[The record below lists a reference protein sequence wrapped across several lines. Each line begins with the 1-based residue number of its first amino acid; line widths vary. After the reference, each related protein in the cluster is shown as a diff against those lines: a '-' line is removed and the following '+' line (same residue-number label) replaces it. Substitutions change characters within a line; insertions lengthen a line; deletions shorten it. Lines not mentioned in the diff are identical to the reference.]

1 LTSHPDLPVQP
12 DDDARHLGGVGVGV
26 QIGPY
31 VVEGTLGRGGTARVL
46 VVRDTRDGHQ
56 AAMKLLLP
64 IGEAEAAQSRL
75 RREFRALQRLQ
86 HPNLARVEEWGLWSG
101 RPWFTMELVEGV
113 SLREAMVEWAEL
125 EPSDR
130 FLQIRATLIQTA
142 RALAYVHERGLIHR
156 DVSPGN
162 LLIRPDGVV
171 KLTDFGLVSEVDSGL
186 TTDGEILGTLAHT
199 APEQLSG
206 QPIDGRAD
214 LYALGTVLYQALT
227 GRKPF
232 LAHTVQGWIE
242 KHLRERPRPPHELE
256 PLVPDLLDRV
266 CMRLLEKDPNLRFAS
281 AAHLLFVLGD
291 KEPLEARDRWPPRS
305 VGRRDV
311 KAWARSVVEDV
322 AAGRKGAALLMLGA
336 AGAGKTRLL
345 DHVERVTR
353 RRGVTVARGRCQLHD
368 RPFGAFTTI
377 FETLRGDDAPD
388 ILIRAFG
395 PPDGAPA
402 ERYPVVAAM
411 RTLIEQAAPCV
422 ILLDQVERADAAT
435 RELLDYLVRNTL
447 ELADL
452 PVAFV
457 LAGETSEGNPA
468 PLPSLSAAQR
478 HTLPPLTPSEVEEL
492 VLTFLPDDAASTALA
507 KRLHAETSGS
517 PAYLADM
524 LRGLADEGLM
534 VRERDRWR
542 LTLEA
547 ADIEHTALPLPASL
561 RAVLAARLEPIP
573 EDAREIGRVLAI
585 ARSSLDLDTVV
596 ESAPF
601 AEARVMDALDE
612 LVDAGIVV
620 ERRLGD
626 LERFELSHARYRD
639 VLLDDLTSE
648 DRRRRHQV
656 LGEIIERRTRHQPHE
671 AVERLAWHFEQ
682 AGLPPKAY
690 AYLAQTG
697 WKHIRRG
704 LHEEGLFYLDR
715 ALLAEPVARPFL
727 MLSEADQKLAETRI
741 ARARCLYHLGRW
753 DEALAESMAAVQL
766 ATTLRD
772 HRLIAKAETR
782 VGGILRTQSRPRE
795 ARVHLETALRAAE
808 EARDVSLQPRA
819 LYHLGAIAWG
829 DGSLEE
835 AERCWNRALEVSRQV
850 GDSRGEGMA
859 YNGLGILDMCRGRSN
874 EARALLERSAE
885 IFRNAGVLDYLA
897 VARVN
902 LIELSLCTG
911 ALRRALQLA
920 ETTLAEAREL
930 GHPLGQSL
938 GLTWRARVLLAL
950 GRTDEARRHALEAL
964 RIATEIGTLDE
975 QVASTETLIEAML
988 DMDMAA
994 ATLPRF
1000 DALEALLAQG
1010 DSEGLGAQV
1019 AALHAIAL
1027 VDTGD
1032 PVRAAVVLDA
1042 ARQPPTFPHVAV
1054 RSDLALARAASRLGR
1069 TDDARA
1075 LLTHALTAAERIGYR
1090 WFALQAQHE
1099 LAEIAQDDTAR
1110 AFHGGR
1116 ARTLAKG
1123 IAGSLA
1129 REDSEAF
1136 LTKRWG
1142 GAQSPP

>member
-1 LTSHPDLPVQP
+1 MTFHPDLPVQP

-31 VVEGTLGRGGTARVL
+31 VVEGTVGRGGTARVL

-130 FLQIRATLIQTA
+130 FLHIRATLIQTA

-281 AAHLLFVLGD
+281 AAHLLFVLDD

-377 FETLRGDDAPD
+377 FETLRGEDAPD

-411 RTLIEQAAPCV
+411 RTLIEKAAPCV

-468 PLPSLSAAQR
+468 PLPSLGAAQR
-478 HTLPPLTPSEVEEL
+478 HVLPPLTPSEVEEL

-507 KRLHAETSGS
+507 KRLHTETHGS

-524 LRGLADEGLM
+524 LRGLSDEGLM

-542 LTLEA
+542 LTLDA

-561 RAVLAARLEPIP
+561 RAVLAARLEPIH

-601 AEARVMDALDE
+601 LEARVMDALDE
-612 LVDAGIVV
+612 LVDAGIVI

-639 VLLDDLTSE
+639 VLLDDLEPE

-704 LHEEGLFYLDR
+704 LHEEGLIYLDR
-715 ALLAEPVARPFL
+715 ALLAEPAARPFL
-727 MLSEADQKLAETRI
+727 MLAEADQKLAETRI

-753 DEALAESMAAVQL
+753 DEALAESMAAARL

-772 HRLIAKAETR
+772 NRLIAKAETR

-795 ARVHLETALRAAE
+795 ARAHLETALRAAE
-808 EARDVSLQPRA
+808 EARDVSLLPRA

-850 GDSRGEGMA
+850 GDGRGEGMA
-859 YNGLGILDMCRGRSN
+859 YNGLGILDMCRGRPN

-885 IFRNAGVLDYLA
+885 IFRTAGVLDYLA

-950 GRTDEARRHALEAL
+950 GRTDEARRHAMEAL
-964 RIATEIGTLDE
+964 RIAAEIGTVDE
-975 QVASTETLIEAML
+975 QVASMETLIEAML
-988 DMDMAA
+988 EMDMAA

-1000 DALEALLAQG
+1000 DALESLLAHG

-1032 PVRAAVVLDA
+1032 PARAALVLDA
-1042 ARQPPTFPHVAV
+1042 ARQAPTFPHVAV
-1054 RSDLALARAASRLGR
+1054 RSELALARAAMRLGR
-1069 TDDARA
+1069 TEQARG
-1075 LLTHALTAAERIGYR
+1075 LLTDALTTAERIGYR
-1090 WFALQAQHE
+1090 WFALQAHHE
-1099 LAEIAQDDTAR
+1099 LAETAQDETTR
-1110 AFHGGR
+1110 AFHAGR

-1136 LTKRWG
+1136 LTRKWG
-1142 GAQSPP
+1142 GAQAPT

>member
-1 LTSHPDLPVQP
+1 MTSPSDQPVHT
-12 DDDARHLGGVGVGV
+12 DDDGRQPGGVAIGVA
-26 QIGPY
+26 IGPY
-31 VVEGTLGRGGTARVL
+31 VVEGSLGRGGTARVL
-46 VVRDTRDGHQ
+46 VVRDTRDDHL

-64 IGEAEAAQSRL
+64 VGDAEAAHSRL

-86 HPNLARVEEWGLWSG
+86 HPNLARVEEWGLWGG
-101 RPWFTMELVEGV
+101 RPWFTMELVEGE
-113 SLREAMVEWAEL
+113 SLRDQMPRWAEL
-125 EPSDR
+125 EPADR
-130 FLQIRATLIQTA
+130 FARVRDTLVQAA

-162 LLIRPDGVV
+162 LLIRPDGLV

-214 LYALGTVLYQALT
+214 LYALGTVLYQMLT

-232 LAHTVQGWIE
+232 VAHTVQGWIE

-266 CMRLLEKDPNLRFAS
+266 CVRLLEKDPNARFAS

-291 KEPLEARDRWPPRS
+291 QEPLEARDRWPPRS

-322 AAGRKGAALLMLGA
+322 AAGRKGAALLMVGA

-345 DHVERVTR
+345 DHIERVTR

-368 RPFGAFTTI
+368 RPFGAFTAI
-377 FETLRGDDAPD
+377 YETLRGDDPPEV
-388 ILIRAFG
+388 LTRAFG

-411 RTLIEQAAPCV
+411 RVLIEQAAPCV

-457 LAGETSEGNPA
+457 LAGETTEANPI
-468 PLPSLSAAQR
+468 PLPSLGTAHR
-478 HTLPPLTPSEVEEL
+478 HTLTPLTPSEVEEL

-507 KRLHAETSGS
+507 KRLHAETHGS

-524 LRGLADEGLM
+524 LRGLVDEGLM
-534 VRERDRWR
+534 VRDGARWL

-547 ADIEHTALPLPASL
+547 PDIERTRLPLPASL

-601 AEARVMDALDE
+601 AEARVMDALDD
-612 LVDAGIVV
+612 LVDAGIVI
-620 ERRLGD
+620 ERRTGD
-626 LERFELSHARYRD
+626 LERFELTHARYRD
-639 VLLDDLTSE
+639 VLLDGLEQDDL
-648 DRRRRHQV
+648 RRRHRV
-656 LGEIIERRTRHQPHE
+656 LGEILERRYRHRPHE
-671 AVERLAWHFEQ
+671 AVEALAWHFEQ

-704 LHEEGLFYLDR
+704 LHEEGLLYLDR
-715 ALLAEPVARPFL
+715 ALLAEPKARPFL

-753 DEALAESMAAVQL
+753 DEALAESLSAVAL

-772 HRLIAKAETR
+772 NRLLAKAETR
-782 VGGILRTQSRPRE
+782 VGGILRTQSRSKE
-795 ARVHLETALRAAE
+795 ARVHLEAALRAAD
-808 EARDVSLQPRA
+808 EAHDVSLLPRA

-829 DGSLEE
+829 DGALDD

-850 GDSRGEGMA
+850 GDGRGEGMA
-859 YNGLGILDMCRGRSN
+859 YNGLGILDMCRGRPT
-874 EARALLERSAE
+874 EARTLLERSAE
-885 IFRNAGVLDYLA
+885 IFRSVGVLDYLA

-911 ALRRALQLA
+911 SLRRALQLA

-950 GRTDEARRHALEAL
+950 GRTDEARRHATEAL
-964 RIATEIGTLDE
+964 RIAADIGTVDE
-975 QVASTETLIEAML
+975 QVASMETLVEAML
-988 DMDMAA
+988 LMDMAEA
-994 ATLPRF
+994 ALPRF
-1000 DALEALLAQG
+1000 DALRDLLARA
-1010 DSEGLGAQV
+1010 DHEGLGGQV
-1019 AALHAIAL
+1019 SALHAIAL
-1027 VDTGD
+1027 ADTGD
-1032 PVRAAVVLDA
+1032 RDRAGHVLDN
-1042 ARQPPTFPHVAV
+1042 ARRVSTFPHVAV
-1054 RSDLALARAASRLGR
+1054 RTDLALAAAAARLGR
-1069 TDDARA
+1069 VADARA
-1075 LLTHALTAAERIGYR
+1075 RLTQALEVSERIGYR
-1090 WFALQAQHE
+1090 WFALQAHDA
-1099 LAEIAQDDTAR
+1099 LATLADDDVTR
-1110 AFHGGR
+1110 AHHAGR
-1116 ARTLAKG
+1116 ARTLARG

-1129 REDSEAF
+1129 REDADAF
-1136 LTKRWG
+1136 LTRKWG
-1142 GAQSPP
+1142 GASSPA